1 MPTLRRIPLL
11 AAAVLLSAMA
21 AATAAPIPPAPAPAP
36 SMPGV
41 IQGTGPI
48 PGGATTAAP
57 QEQLHIGLSDP
68 STKLVLPWFIT
79 ELKDA
84 VNQGKSA
91 EETAKGL
98 AQGF

>member
-1 MPTLRRIPLL
+1 MPTVHRIPML

-36 SMPGV
+36 TKPVPAQSTDP
-41 IQGTGPI
+41 TSSS
-48 PGGATTAAP
+48 AAS
-57 QEQLHIGLSDP
+57 QEPLRIGLSDS

-84 VNQGKSA
+84 VNERKSV